1 MFGTLVSTSLD
12 RETLEYIENPDH
24 VAAVSRNVQDKIRIA
39 CMICR
44 SRKRSGS
51 AVPRTVCDEAESGG
65 QAKDSE
71 ESVLDNLDNCTD
83 ESLFTPWIIDTPMQH
98 DLDGSS
104 SSSSGDNTASKAT
117 VDIMTPEMPTP
128 DMTLTPLPRPSA
140 TDRAGDVE
148 SLERGQAVHVNADG
162 DGCCLLSSISF
173 LNRLVSRSASCENR
187 IDLLLADVRSSIET
201 LATFMLCER
210 CASRVEQDMLIA
222 MTARQISV
230 ICGMMANCYR
240 AMYLRTVDSNTLSSE
255 PEVDV
260 AAGAVDVFVSTYR
273 VNLRERLHLLKS
285 LVSLQLV
292 EFQQH
297 IDTIKTRYRSRPDQG
312 QAETLI
318 EAEDHIK
325 LAQLAISGLNINH
338 L

>member
-51 AVPRTVCDEAESGG
+51 AVPRTVCDEAEPGG

-71 ESVLDNLDNCTD
+71 ESAPDNLDNCTD

-104 SSSSGDNTASKAT
+104 SSSSGYNTAST
-117 VDIMTPEMPTP
+117 IDIMTPEMPTP

-210 CASRVEQDMLIA
+210 CASRVEHDMLIA

-240 AMYLRTVDSNTLSSE
+240 TMYLRAVDSNTLSSE

-273 VNLRERLHLLKS
+273 VNLRERLHLLES

-297 IDTIKTRYRSRPDQG
+297 IDTIKTRHRSRPDQG

-325 LAQLAISGLNINH
+325 LAQLAIIGLNINH